1 MATDVETININNG
14 TYYFFDDMINIKN
27 FDSKL
32 LKKIE
37 SRTKTLIFTTLDTSQ
52 LKNFVIEKIFIV

>member
-27 FDSKL
+27 FNSNL
-32 LKKIE
+32 LKKTE
-37 SRTKTLIFTTLDTSQ
+37 SRTKTLTFTTLDTSQ
-52 LKNFVIEKIFIV
+52 LKNFVIAKILIV